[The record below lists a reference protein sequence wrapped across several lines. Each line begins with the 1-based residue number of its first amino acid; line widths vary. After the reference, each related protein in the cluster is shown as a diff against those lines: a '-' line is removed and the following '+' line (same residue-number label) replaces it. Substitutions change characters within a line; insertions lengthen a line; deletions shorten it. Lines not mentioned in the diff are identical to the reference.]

1 MQVEKNKDNILP
13 KLLIGANQTNHD
25 ALFKEELKK
34 YDPLKVC
41 PHLPR
46 KLVVLLEW
54 SLRKGKPMI
63 LARGQTW
70 RDHPSRFHSYATH
83 QIHAHTRL

>member
-1 MQVEKNKDNILP
+1 MSEYRLQTSLIVYMHSQECAWFVTVRDIDMQVEKNKDNILP
-13 KLLIGANQTNHD
+13 KLLIGANQTNYD

-46 KLVVLLEW
+46 ELEVLL
-54 SLRKGKPMI
+54 K
-63 LARGQTW
+63 
-70 RDHPSRFHSYATH
+70 
-83 QIHAHTRL
+83 